1 MSRYVVQAKTYS
13 GAPLY
18 FYVHDSLDS
27 APETIAR
34 GTKTYPTEAE
44 AVEVAE
50 RLNAE
55 PAAQRSGRNGLTTY

>member
-34 GTKTYPTEAE
+34 GP
-44 AVEVAE
+44 
-50 RLNAE
+50 
-55 PAAQRSGRNGLTTY
+55 